1 MKKKLLLLPLLV
13 VLLATACKKDEVFVE
28 PEIPELEIKYSGDST
43 SFTIAGKHYTNE
55 PVNPRLSGGYSNRG
69 TNIKR
74 SATGG
79 DWAWYVGGEYWVG
92 ASDSV
97 QYSSFSK
104 TNLKND
110 EGSVTFEFAKVY
122 PRNAMLYIGGFYL
135 PRTGE
140 NYYETGDYEYA
151 VDFGREGKN
160 EGVAIAISLKK
171 SGLLTSY
178 SQYLLNKKSSLTA
191 DSHLNSRFKIVKITE
206 EKATDYIILE
216 AKFEA
221 DLFDEK
227 EVSIKVTHGYV
238 RLRVLKFGYKH
249 SVFN

>member
-1 MKKKLLLLPLLV
+1 MKNIYILLPLLI
-13 VLLATACKKDEVFVE
+13 VLLISACKKNEVIVE
-28 PEIPELEIKYSGDST
+28 PEIPELEIKYPGDSI

-55 PVNPRLSGGYSNRG
+55 PVNPRLTGGYSNRG

-74 SATGG
+74 SAIDG
-79 DWAWYVGGEYWVG
+79 DWAWYLGGEYWVG

-110 EGSVTFEFAKVY
+110 EGNVTFEFAKVY

-135 PRTGE
+135 PRTEE
-140 NYYETGDYEYA
+140 NYYKIGDYKYA

-178 SQYLLNKKSSLTA
+178 SQYLLNKKSRLTA
-191 DSHLNSRFKIVKITE
+191 DSHLNSRFKIVNITE

-216 AKFEA
+216 AEFEA

-238 RLRVLKFGYKH
+238 RLRVLKFGYGR
-249 SVFN
+249 SILN